1 MIRRPPRS
9 TRTDTLFPYTTLF
22 RSNLARHAGG
32 VIAFGPKQPLQQLD
46 IFLCA
51 AGNLGDIG
59 FIALSSPKDGELIET
74 ISELVVEDI
83 VQAPENDLVF
93 LFAGVIDGRN
103 GCSIDGNRGFNSI
116 SARFFNRR

>member
-1 MIRRPPRS
+1 MRIS
-9 TRTDTLFPYTTLF
+9 DWSSDVCSSDL
-22 RSNLARHAGG
+22 
-32 VIAFGPKQPLQQLD
+32 
-46 IFLCA
+46 A

-59 FIALSSPKDGELIET
+59 FIALSSAQDGELIET

-83 VQAPENDLVF
+83 IQAPENDLVF

-116 SARFFNRR
+116 YAHFFDRRRSAVRRVGKACVSTCSSRWCP